1 MPASNAYAPPPPLLG
16 KLPFSQTLQGEF
28 APESKKPDSWPY
40 RVGSPQVRQPRCPGH
55 KHGSSEPKKT
65 KCEHKLQ
72 HRNKRI
78 GANTISQQTR
88 ASNTHSTPTVA
99 GPIAVGGTGDRL
111 RLPLKTRTCLGQDC
125 PAAGRTRGDFSQDM
139 RSMSQQVFPCMHTT
153 WGWHQCTIPPG
164 VIAGAH
170 CALTLPILFSLT
182 SMPRRVCALRSS
194 PYKDSLS
201 QWLRGRSTP
210 SRLLASAPY
219 GASRG

>member
-1 MPASNAYAPPPPLLG
+1 MAVSRGFFAGATTPL
-16 KLPFSQTLQGEF
+16 PWAQT
-28 APESKKPDSWPY
+28 
-40 RVGSPQVRQPRCPGH
+40 RQQRT
-55 KHGSSEPKKT
+55 KKT

-99 GPIAVGGTGDRL
+99 GPIAVGGTGDGL

-125 PAAGRTRGDFSQDM
+125 PAAGRTCGDFSQDM

-153 WGWHQCTIPPG
+153 WGWHQCTIPSG

-182 SMPRRVCALRSS
+182 SMPRRVCALRSG
-194 PYKDSLS
+194 PYKDGLS